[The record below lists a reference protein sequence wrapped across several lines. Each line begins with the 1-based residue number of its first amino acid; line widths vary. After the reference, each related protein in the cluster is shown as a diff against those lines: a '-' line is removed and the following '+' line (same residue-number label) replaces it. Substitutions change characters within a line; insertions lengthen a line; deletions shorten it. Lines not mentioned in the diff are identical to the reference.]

1 MRARDTSPEAYRV
14 QVEILRSR
22 SDADRVLL
30 AFSASDELRELV
42 RAGIR
47 DRHPEYAEIDV
58 ARALRRLWLG
68 DALFRV
74 AYPREPLLDP

>member
-1 MRARDTSPEAYRV
+1 
-14 QVEILRSR
+14 
-22 SDADRVLL
+22 VLL

-68 DALFRV
+68 DALFRA